1 MSEKFALVK
10 ASNNSGTRSRRIE
23 LLSGMHS
30 SIVAAIKVEY
40 KLINDHL
47 GYVNDSNDS
56 DRIVLKTLYKDKNER
71 IYYNGVGEYGNWKTV
86 KENSG
91 RTYLTEDQ
99 MNQLNDYVNRFNE
112 FVEANGRE
120 YFNTKYNSFTF

>member
-23 LLSGMHS
+23 LLSGTHS
-30 SIVAAIKVEY
+30 SIIAAIKVEY

-56 DRIVLKTLYKDKNER
+56 DTIVLKTL
-71 IYYNGVGEYGNWKTV
+71 
-86 KENSG
+86 KENTG
-91 RTYLTEDQ
+91 RTYLTENQ
-99 MNQLNDYVNRFNE
+99 MNQLTDYVNRFNE
-112 FVEANGRE
+112 FVKANGRE
-120 YFNTKYNSFTF
+120 HFNTKYNTFTF